1 MIDVVKIEEKNPL
14 FYKDNEKLQLLYW
27 HKAIYLYEEKKE
39 TESAFTLLQKAY
51 HLTAHTKKAMS
62 EREMEILSTI
72 GTIHATLHHH
82 DEALDY
88 YHQVETAMKTTEHL
102 QEKVIKTKLFCNM
115 ARVLTRCHRLEESTN
130 YCLKAIKWCFEE
142 ELLWG
147 IGELHYQIGY
157 NYELMDDMEKA
168 LFYMQRAYHMFEL
181 RNDKVHIDFLGTKM
195 EKMRAQEA

>member
-1 MIDVVKIEEKNPL
+1 
-14 FYKDNEKLQLLYW
+14 
-27 HKAIYLYEEKKE
+27 
-39 TESAFTLLQKAY
+39 
-51 HLTAHTKKAMS
+51 
-62 EREMEILSTI
+62 
-72 GTIHATLHHH
+72 
-82 DEALDY
+82 
-88 YHQVETAMKTTEHL
+88 
-102 QEKVIKTKLFCNM
+102 M

-181 RNDKVHIDFLGTKM
+181 RNDKVHIDFLGKKM
-195 EKMRAQEA
+195 EKMKAQEA